1 MIEVVRSGEACWTA
15 RRTSLLGDHFV
26 TPSQKS
32 LTLPATPRAVKLARE
47 WVATV
52 LNDIGRPEL
61 VDSAELGVSE
71 LVTNAILHSTPPVG
85 VRVRGTRDHPRIEVA
100 DRSLVPPRLIGL
112 SDDEEDLLST
122 FGRGLSL
129 VALHSAAWGS
139 DLDTDGHGKTV
150 WFEPVHEPR
159 EDVDVEGDL
168 FDIDEA
174 MALRQFTQEPEET
187 VEIQLLGMPVAGF
200 RDLRRHYHELRRELR
215 LLALSDPER
224 YPFATELSE
233 VSMQVEQERRQ
244 SHGVDRLAQAE
255 ADNEE
260 SVDLVYLAP
269 ATAPATMGRLA
280 DLMKRSQEF
289 FEVESLLSLA
299 PTPRQQE
306 VQDWYLGEFV
316 RQGAGEAPLPWSGG
330 YADHPRQSAS

>member
-1 MIEVVRSGEACWTA
+1 M
-15 RRTSLLGDHFV
+15 

-47 WVATV
+47 WVRQV
-52 LNDIGRPEL
+52 LIDTGRPEL

-71 LVTNAILHSTPPVG
+71 LVTNAMLHSTPPVA
-85 VRVRGTRDHPRIEVA
+85 VRVRGTHDHPRIEVA
-100 DRSLVPPRLIGL
+100 DRSLIPPRLIGL

-139 DLDTDGHGKTV
+139 ELDPDGHGKTV
-150 WFEPVHEPR
+150 WFEPVVEPR
-159 EDVDVEGDL
+159 EDVVVEGDL

-174 MALRQFTQEPEET
+174 MALRHFAEEPDET
-187 VEIQLLGMPVAGF
+187 VEIRLVGMPVAGF

-215 LLALSDPER
+215 LLALTDPER
-224 YPFATELSE
+224 YPFAAELSD

-244 SHGVDRLAQAE
+244 SRGLDRLTQAE

-260 SVDLVYLAP
+260 RVDLVYVTP
-269 ATAPATMGRLA
+269 ATAPVTMGRLA

-289 FEVESLLSLA
+289 FEAEDLLAL
-299 PTPRQQE
+299 TPSARQQE
-306 VQDWYLGEFV
+306 VQAWYLGEFV
-316 RQGAGEAPLPWSGG
+316 RQGAGEQPIPWPGG

>member
-1 MIEVVRSGEACWTA
+1 
-15 RRTSLLGDHFV
+15 V

-47 WVATV
+47 WVRKV
-52 LNDIGRPEL
+52 LSDIGRHEL

-71 LVTNAILHSTPPVG
+71 LVTNAMLHSAPPVA
-85 VRVRGTRDHPRIEVA
+85 VRVRGTHDHPRIEVA
-100 DRSLVPPRLIGL
+100 DRSLIPPRLIGL

-139 DLDTDGHGKTV
+139 ELDPDGHGKTV
-150 WFEPVHEPR
+150 WFEPVVEPR
-159 EDVDVEGDL
+159 EDVVVEGDL

-174 MALRQFTQEPEET
+174 MALRHFADEPDDT
-187 VEIQLLGMPVAGF
+187 VEIRLVGMPVAGF

-215 LLALSDPER
+215 LLALTDPER
-224 YPFATELSE
+224 YPFAAELSD
-233 VSMQVEQERRQ
+233 VAMQVEQERRQ
-244 SHGVDRLAQAE
+244 SQGVDQLAQAE

-260 SVDLVYLAP
+260 RVDLVYVTP
-269 ATAPATMGRLA
+269 ATAPVTMGRLA

-289 FEVESLLSLA
+289 FEAEALLSLA
-299 PTPRQQE
+299 PSARQQE
-306 VQDWYLGEFV
+306 VQAWYLGEFV
-316 RQGAGEAPLPWSGG
+316 RQGAGEQPTPWSGG